1 MSGRHSTST
10 SSASRDVSCDAN
22 NNALLSGDNLLRL
35 ALKKPDSW
43 NWELTTSSSSPN
55 ISFPKIQLFDGA
67 SGELMVEVAQP
78 DCVIRSD
85 CSASIPTSESPRMV
99 RYGRSRTSLV
109 KEKRPT
115 SGDSLADIFSQLSSK
130 GLGHKLST
138 SGSQYRL
145 ANGDSDPG
153 RRVLQKSKSANAIA
167 AQEAPVVRRK
177 SRRSVASR
185 SSSILERISEFYGR
199 SSTDDDDSGDRQRP
213 AAAEQEQKVE
223 PGNGDEDGGVTI
235 EEMPADPPGKARPK
249 IYKLVRSNAGTLM
262 VREESFHTQRSL
274 RRRQREVLDGDS
286 SQQQQQQQPQ
296 ISEQYVELDK
306 QLDRPAPVASRYE
319 QEINHIDHLLSRVM
333 LSHDLQTEEDAQRQG
348 APNIRISPAPDVATL
363 ALAPASHHLQN
374 GRMRHTRR
382 TRRSV
387 SVGSSLTS
395 SSRHRSISSGRSN
408 SPVEQRIDR
417 RRRSSSSSSEEA
429 CASRL
434 FNDPSTGSS
443 SRSNSLKRRGRTR
456 RRGDPRDSSSG
467 KSNADELIAIDRS
480 AHTAAAKPKGGGL
493 PSVIGV
499 RQCVVSSTL
508 TTATTGSS
516 NQASLEAPPTS
527 EQHRSAAD
535 IATVRTKL
543 RDNYDSSA
551 TTVSFFLA
559 DNYST
564 SDKVLLKLVQSF
576 RRSLHSRKRS
586 GDRAETKRR
595 GCSSWLRHVP
605 SCCAGS
611 GKAASPPAVDDWH
624 DPSSPAGVEPNG
636 GGSGRPAVPQID
648 HAPDD
653 LCLNLQHLLEATE
666 PSPIVRRAVP
676 LAIDDYFTSNENNA
690 PGERSGYERTHN
702 YDLEHDVAARGCPI
716 EPSEPTPLLRRAASE
731 RPDRAGHGI
740 PGAKMGA
747 NVSSSARHH
756 AKGLSGGRR
765 AQSTDNLKSDT
776 TQYFHQY
783 HNNNNH
789 GDSFHQQTFLAVDS
803 GDHGG
808 GSGEVGEKQSSPP
821 PPPPDLACIDTS
833 RVVLDRWNAPQ
844 QQQQQQQQLQTRPSE
859 QHVIYVSQK
868 DRNKF
873 CGSLPNHLDLDDDS
887 SIDRD
892 CKAIIRQNE
901 AGILQHQQQAHQ
913 HQLQLKLP
921 LQRTTV
927 DAGFDQGYG
936 SERSP
941 EDEMPPPLLL
951 IHEAQYNEIL
961 MNSAVQR
968 SPSVVGE
975 PAGSTAGADSGVSEA
990 RACTQGVPMMH
1001 TQPLPSDASGETGP
1015 CGDTAHHLQ
1024 LAGPYSFITKDC
1036 IFYVSVTK
1044 GTRGLG
1050 LSVSGGTDSA
1060 APYPGLIRIKRI
1072 FPHQAAWATGLLQPG
1087 DILLEVNGC
1096 PLTGLTNF
1104 HALAVLRS
1112 AADVMTLAVAR
1123 PKDDQYLQLSPP
1135 SDPPKPPLR
1144 ATLSNELVARPT
1156 QDPVVPLSGEFEIV
1170 MTKQQGSLGF
1180 TLRDES
1186 VHGHYVRMLMRE
1198 PALRDGRIRP
1208 GDQILE
1214 VNHVPISTM
1223 THQEAVLFLRRA
1235 ADVVLLRLYR
1245 DPALSLQSPAD
1256 SSTAGTDTAN
1266 PSRPASADRFAGGT
1280 GTARP
1285 KTSLRPEVRILLTGL
1300 AATRQ
1305 QQQQQQNQLS
1315 ASQPGCSVAHG
1326 NTSPSRRLRRAG
1338 LPSHQ
1343 RHATSGQQACNY
1355 PESCSDASYT
1365 SQDDERYYS
1374 DWELE
1379 SIAAEDGDDTADQRN
1394 GENRP
1399 PLSRPTFLDLD
1410 ALGGGADVGQFAP
1423 EPTAGLQ
1430 ETAAEPSP
1438 GFTSLPCETFLVA
1451 CKIDRDLQAGED
1463 AYTDAIYVQH
1473 FARKSPLYSSVNVPA
1488 TGGPSELVDAVQQG
1502 GKQSLLKWYGATML
1516 AETDSDRQ
1524 PRQERSQSV
1533 TPDQTGT
1540 SETASCSREVT
1551 RSTTPTTEIELSEQY
1566 ADFGHGLD
1574 SAGGEIFTADLHKGW
1589 SSRLGFSLKPE
1600 TDDAGRV
1607 RTVISAIYPDSV
1619 ASRSGRLRVGD
1630 VLLSVNDD
1638 SVESLPTAQVIEL
1651 VRIARGTI
1659 FLVLMRP
1666 AGVASG
1672 AIGKLKPTPEEPERE
1687 MLEMAGGSIECSEQ
1701 EGEQQQQLPL
1711 PPNEANAEPAAENV
1725 RDGGTGQQM

>member
-1 MSGRHSTST
+1 
-10 SSASRDVSCDAN
+10 
-22 NNALLSGDNLLRL
+22 
-35 ALKKPDSW
+35 
-43 NWELTTSSSSPN
+43 
-55 ISFPKIQLFDGA
+55 
-67 SGELMVEVAQP
+67 
-78 DCVIRSD
+78 
-85 CSASIPTSESPRMV
+85 
-99 RYGRSRTSLV
+99 
-109 KEKRPT
+109 
-115 SGDSLADIFSQLSSK
+115 
-130 GLGHKLST
+130 
-138 SGSQYRL
+138 
-145 ANGDSDPG
+145 
-153 RRVLQKSKSANAIA
+153 
-167 AQEAPVVRRK
+167 
-177 SRRSVASR
+177 
-185 SSSILERISEFYGR
+185 
-199 SSTDDDDSGDRQRP
+199 
-213 AAAEQEQKVE
+213 
-223 PGNGDEDGGVTI
+223 
-235 EEMPADPPGKARPK
+235 
-249 IYKLVRSNAGTLM
+249 
-262 VREESFHTQRSL
+262 
-274 RRRQREVLDGDS
+274 
-286 SQQQQQQQPQ
+286 
-296 ISEQYVELDK
+296 
-306 QLDRPAPVASRYE
+306 
-319 QEINHIDHLLSRVM
+319 
-333 LSHDLQTEEDAQRQG
+333 
-348 APNIRISPAPDVATL
+348 
-363 ALAPASHHLQN
+363 
-374 GRMRHTRR
+374 
-382 TRRSV
+382 
-387 SVGSSLTS
+387 
-395 SSRHRSISSGRSN
+395 
-408 SPVEQRIDR
+408 
-417 RRRSSSSSSEEA
+417 
-429 CASRL
+429 
-434 FNDPSTGSS
+434 
-443 SRSNSLKRRGRTR
+443 
-456 RRGDPRDSSSG
+456 
-467 KSNADELIAIDRS
+467 
-480 AHTAAAKPKGGGL
+480 
-493 PSVIGV
+493 
-499 RQCVVSSTL
+499 
-508 TTATTGSS
+508 
-516 NQASLEAPPTS
+516 
-527 EQHRSAAD
+527 
-535 IATVRTKL
+535 
-543 RDNYDSSA
+543 
-551 TTVSFFLA
+551 
-559 DNYST
+559 
-564 SDKVLLKLVQSF
+564 
-576 RRSLHSRKRS
+576 
-586 GDRAETKRR
+586 
-595 GCSSWLRHVP
+595 
-605 SCCAGS
+605 
-611 GKAASPPAVDDWH
+611 
-624 DPSSPAGVEPNG
+624 
-636 GGSGRPAVPQID
+636 
-648 HAPDD
+648 
-653 LCLNLQHLLEATE
+653 
-666 PSPIVRRAVP
+666 
-676 LAIDDYFTSNENNA
+676 
-690 PGERSGYERTHN
+690 
-702 YDLEHDVAARGCPI
+702 
-716 EPSEPTPLLRRAASE
+716 
-731 RPDRAGHGI
+731 
-740 PGAKMGA
+740 MGA

-1502 GKQSLLKWYGATML
+1502 G
-1516 AETDSDRQ
+1516 
-1524 PRQERSQSV
+1524 
-1533 TPDQTGT
+1533 T
-1540 SETASCSREVT
+1540 SA
-1551 RSTTPTTEIELSEQY
+1551 
-1566 ADFGHGLD
+1566 
-1574 SAGGEIFTADLHKGW
+1574 W
-1589 SSRLGFSLKPE
+1589 
-1600 TDDAGRV
+1600 
-1607 RTVISAIYPDSV
+1607 
-1619 ASRSGRLRVGD
+1619 
-1630 VLLSVNDD
+1630 
-1638 SVESLPTAQVIEL
+1638 
-1651 VRIARGTI
+1651 
-1659 FLVLMRP
+1659 
-1666 AGVASG
+1666 
-1672 AIGKLKPTPEEPERE
+1672 
-1687 MLEMAGGSIECSEQ
+1687 
-1701 EGEQQQQLPL
+1701 
-1711 PPNEANAEPAAENV
+1711 
-1725 RDGGTGQQM
+1725 